1 MKNEFVIYLIRRLLI
16 MIPTLFVISVL
27 VFIVIELPPGNYVT
41 SYVQALRARGIEVRE
56 EQIRALTI
64 RYGLDQP
71 FFVRYG
77 KWIWNFMR
85 GDLGVS
91 FTYAEPVS
99 KLIGERI
106 PFTIMISVITILFTW
121 LMAIPIG
128 IISAVKKYS
137 ATDYILTFV
146 GFIGLSIPN
155 FFLAIILM
163 YIGFRYFGV
172 SIGGLFSR
180 EFLFAPWSW
189 AKFLDLLSHLWVPVV
204 VIGTAG
210 TAGMIRILRA
220 TLLDELS
227 KDYVRT
233 ARSKGLSEFR
243 VIVIHPLRVA
253 INPLISTIGWL
264 LPTVISG
271 EVIVSQVLSI
281 PTTGPLLLSALLN
294 QDMFLAGSFLMVL
307 SILTVVGTLISDIL
321 LAWLDPRITYT

>member
-1 MKNEFVIYLIRRLLI
+1 MNHPFLIYLIRRLLI
-16 MIPTLFVISVL
+16 MIPTLLVISVL
-27 VFIVIELPPGNYVT
+27 VFIVIELPPGDYVT
-41 SYVQALRARGIEVRE
+41 SYVQALRARGYEIGRE
-56 EQIRALTI
+56 QLEALRI
-64 RYGLDQP
+64 RYGLDEP
-71 FFVRYG
+71 FFSRYL
-77 KWIWNFMR
+77 KWMSGLIR
-85 GDLGVS
+85 GDLGMS
-91 FTYAEPVS
+91 FTYAEPVT

-106 PFTIMISVITILFTW
+106 PLTIMISLITILFTW

-137 ATDYILTFV
+137 LWDYLLTFI

-163 YIGFRYFGV
+163 YLGFRYFGV

-189 AKFLDLLSHLWVPVV
+189 AKFIDMLSHLWVPVV

-210 TAGMIRILRA
+210 TAGMIRVLRA

-253 INPLISTIGWL
+253 INPLISTVGWL

-271 EVIVSQVLSI
+271 EVITSQVLSI
-281 PTTGPLLLSALLN
+281 PTTGPLLLGALLN
-294 QDMFLAGSFLMVL
+294 QDMYLAGSFLMVL
-307 SILTVVGTLISDIL
+307 SVLTVVGTLLSDIL
-321 LAWLDPRITYT
+321 LAWLDPRITYS

>member
-1 MKNEFVIYLIRRLLI
+1 MNHPFLIYLIRRLLI
-16 MIPTLFVISVL
+16 MIPTLLVISVL
-27 VFIVIELPPGNYVT
+27 VFIVIELPPGDYVT
-41 SYVQALRARGIEVRE
+41 SYVQALRARGFEIGRE
-56 EQIRALTI
+56 QLEALRV
-64 RYGLDQP
+64 RYGLDEP
-71 FFVRYG
+71 FFSRYL
-77 KWIWNFMR
+77 KWMSGLIR
-85 GDLGVS
+85 GDLGMS
-91 FTYAEPVS
+91 FTYAEPVT

-106 PFTIMISVITILFTW
+106 PLTIMISLITILFTW

-137 ATDYILTFV
+137 LWDYLLTFI

-163 YIGFRYFGV
+163 YLGFRYFGV

-189 AKFLDLLSHLWVPVV
+189 AKFVDMLSHLWVPVV

-210 TAGMIRILRA
+210 TAGMIRVLRA

-243 VIVIHPLRVA
+243 VIVVHPLRVA
-253 INPLISTIGWL
+253 INPLISTVGWL

-271 EVIVSQVLSI
+271 EVITSQVLSI
-281 PTTGPLLLSALLN
+281 PTTGPLLLGALLN
-294 QDMFLAGSFLMVL
+294 QDMYLAGSFLMVL
-307 SILTVVGTLISDIL
+307 SVLTVVGTLLSDIL
-321 LAWLDPRITYT
+321 LAWLDPRITYS

>member
-1 MKNEFVIYLIRRLLI
+1 
-16 MIPTLFVISVL
+16 MIPTLLVISVL
-27 VFIVIELPPGNYVT
+27 VFIVIELPPGDYVT
-41 SYVQALRARGIEVRE
+41 SYVQALRARGYEIGRE
-56 EQIRALTI
+56 QLEALRI
-64 RYGLDQP
+64 RYGLDEP
-71 FFVRYG
+71 FFSRYL
-77 KWIWNFMR
+77 KWMSGLIR
-85 GDLGVS
+85 GDLGMS
-91 FTYAEPVS
+91 FTYAEPVT

-106 PFTIMISVITILFTW
+106 PLTIMISLITILFTW

-137 ATDYILTFV
+137 LWDYLLTFI

-163 YIGFRYFGV
+163 YLGFRYFGV

-189 AKFLDLLSHLWVPVV
+189 AKFIDMLSHLWVPVV

-210 TAGMIRILRA
+210 TAGMIRVLRA

-253 INPLISTIGWL
+253 INPLISTVGWL

-271 EVIVSQVLSI
+271 EVITSQVLSI
-281 PTTGPLLLSALLN
+281 PTTGPLLLGALLN
-294 QDMFLAGSFLMVL
+294 QDMYLAGSFLMVL
-307 SILTVVGTLISDIL
+307 SVLTVVGTLLSDIL
-321 LAWLDPRITYT
+321 LAWLDPRITYS